1 MFEVYVNKFS
11 FQFLL
16 FILGYFDL
24 LWDFV
29 FDLFGELEFLFSEL
43 GYLEL
48 VFLQGLLGLGK

>member
-24 LWDFV
+24 SGDFV
-29 FDLFGELEFLFSEL
+29 FDLLGELKFLFSEL